1 MIIETKAGNQKKVKE
16 PDTGVR
22 GENAAI
28 ITKQMKLQLCPVW
41 LSKNPID
48 LAGVSGYNGIE
59 VIYLLG
65 MAFAFPTIQKG
76 GLWLMDTEIK
86 NAVSAADQDAQ
97 YDDKAKR
104 LLGNKIILAHI
115 LVKTVDEF
123 KGMNP
128 KEVVS
133 YIEGE
138 PLIGVVPVE
147 PGLTNAGKEENGQRI
162 VGMNTE
168 NAEINEGLVRFDIIF
183 YVRMKDGISQVIVNL
198 EAQKDEPTSY
208 HILNR
213 AVFYV
218 SRLVSS
224 QKERDF
230 VGTNFNDIRRV
241 FSIWVCMNMDE
252 NSMDYVHLTD
262 DKLLGS
268 YPWKGR
274 LDLLNIV
281 LIGISN
287 ELPEHDEKYELH
299 RLLST
304 LLSAELTVD
313 EKLGIIKTEYS
324 IPVDDKLRKDVSAM
338 CNLSQGI
345 RERTVAER
353 DEKIILNM
361 HREGYTS
368 EQIAKIVER
377 TIGEVEA
384 IIKKRKPILA

>member
-1 MIIETKAGNQKKVKE
+1 
-16 PDTGVR
+16 
-22 GENAAI
+22 
-28 ITKQMKLQLCPVW
+28 
-41 LSKNPID
+41 
-48 LAGVSGYNGIE
+48 
-59 VIYLLG
+59 
-65 MAFAFPTIQKG
+65 
-76 GLWLMDTEIK
+76 MDTEIK
-86 NAVSAADQDAQ
+86 NAVSATDQDAQ

-128 KEVVS
+128 KDVVS

-138 PLIGVVPVE
+138 PFISVVPVE
-147 PGLTNAGKEENGQRI
+147 PGLTNVEKIPSNDGLENGQRI

-183 YVRMKDGISQVIVNL
+183 YVRMKDGISQVIVNV
-198 EAQKDEPTSY
+198 EAQKDEPSGY

-230 VGTNFNDIRRV
+230 VKTNYNDIKRV
-241 FSIWVCMNMDE
+241 FSIWVCMGMDE

-268 YPWKGR
+268 YSWKGR

-304 LLSAELTVD
+304 LLSMELTVD
-313 EKLGIIKTEYS
+313 EKLGIIEKEYS
-324 IPVDDKLRKDVSAM
+324 IVVDDKIREDVNAM

-345 RERTVAER
+345 KDNTLAEVIMTMH
-353 DEKIILNM
+353 EK
-361 HREGYTS
+361 GYDS
-368 EQIAKIVER
+368 AQIAEIVKK
-377 TIGEVEA
+377 TIEEVEA
-384 IIKKRKPILA
+384 VIKKREPVLA

>member
-1 MIIETKAGNQKKVKE
+1 MDI
-16 PDTGVR
+16 
-22 GENAAI
+22 
-28 ITKQMKLQLCPVW
+28 
-41 LSKNPID
+41 S
-48 LAGVSGYNGIE
+48 
-59 VIYLLG
+59 
-65 MAFAFPTIQKG
+65 
-76 GLWLMDTEIK
+76 MDTEIK
-86 NAVSAADQDAQ
+86 NTVRATGKDAQ

-123 KGMNP
+123 RGMNP
-128 KEVVS
+128 KEVAS

-138 PLIGVVPVE
+138 PMIGVVPVE

-168 NAEINEGLVRFDIIF
+168 NAEMNEGLVRFDIIF
-183 YVRMKDGISQVIVNL
+183 YVRMRDGISQVIVNV
-198 EAQKDEPTSY
+198 EAQKDEPTGY

-230 VGTNFNDIRRV
+230 VKTNYNDIRRV

-252 NSMDYVHLTD
+252 NCMDYVHLTD

-268 YPWKGR
+268 YPWKGG

-287 ELPEHDEKYELH
+287 ELPEYDGKYELH

-304 LLSAELTVD
+304 LLSMELTST
-313 EKLGIIKTEYS
+313 EKLEIMKTEYH
-324 IPVDDKLRKDVSAM
+324 IPVDDELRKDVSEM

-345 RERTVAER
+345 REKGRVEGRAEGR
-353 DEKIILNM
+353 VEGRAEGEEKFILNM
-361 HREGYTS
+361 HRKGYTL
-368 EQIAKIVER
+368 EQIAECAEK
-377 TIGEVEA
+377 TIEEVEA
-384 IIKKRKPILA
+384 VIKKREPVLA

>member
-1 MIIETKAGNQKKVKE
+1 
-16 PDTGVR
+16 
-22 GENAAI
+22 
-28 ITKQMKLQLCPVW
+28 
-41 LSKNPID
+41 
-48 LAGVSGYNGIE
+48 
-59 VIYLLG
+59 
-65 MAFAFPTIQKG
+65 
-76 GLWLMDTEIK
+76 MDTEIK
-86 NAVSAADQDAQ
+86 NAVSMADQDAQ

-230 VGTNFNDIRRV
+230 VKTNYNDIKRV

-268 YPWKGR
+268 YPWKGG

-281 LIGISN
+281 LIGIAN

-324 IPVDDKLRKDVSAM
+324 IPVDEKLRKDMSAM

-345 RERTVAER
+345 RENATDNAITGV
-353 DEKIILNM
+353 IMNM
-361 HREGYTS
+361 HRDGYSS
-368 EQIAKIVER
+368 EQIARIVEK
-377 TIGEVEA
+377 TIEEVEA
-384 IIKKRKPILA
+384 VIKKREPVLA

>member
-1 MIIETKAGNQKKVKE
+1 MN
-16 PDTGVR
+16 
-22 GENAAI
+22 
-28 ITKQMKLQLCPVW
+28 
-41 LSKNPID
+41 
-48 LAGVSGYNGIE
+48 
-59 VIYLLG
+59 
-65 MAFAFPTIQKG
+65 
-76 GLWLMDTEIK
+76 TELK
-86 NAVSAADQDAQ
+86 NAVSAADEDAR

-123 KGMNP
+123 KGMHP
-128 KEVVS
+128 EDVVS

-138 PLIGVVPVE
+138 PFISVVPVE
-147 PGLTNAGKEENGQRI
+147 PGLTNAEKDKSGQRI

-168 NAEINEGLVRFDIIF
+168 NAEINEGLIRFDIVF
-183 YVRMKDGISQVIVNL
+183 YVRIPSTDGISQVIVNV
-198 EAQKDEPTSY
+198 EAQKDEPAGY

-230 VGTNFNDIRRV
+230 VKTNYDDIKRV

-262 DKLLGS
+262 DKLIGS
-268 YPWKGR
+268 YPWKGG

-281 LIGISN
+281 LIGIAN
-287 ELPEHDEKYELH
+287 ELPAHSNEYEHDDKYELH

-304 LLSAELTVD
+304 LFSMELTAS
-313 EKLGIIKTEYS
+313 EKLGIIENEYS
-324 IPVDDKLRKDVSAM
+324 IPLDDKIREDVSEM

-345 RERTVAER
+345 REKGGTER
-353 DEKIILNM
+353 EEKIILNM
-361 HREGYTS
+361 HKKGYTS
-368 EQIAKIVER
+368 EQIAEIVEKSVR
-377 TIGEVEA
+377 EVEA
-384 IIKKRKPILA
+384 VIQKREPVLA